1 VATAGHRQRRAEV
14 IEALLSFLSTGK
26 WRPGDRVPSEVEL
39 AQTLGVSRA
48 TLRDAYRS
56 LEDQGYF
63 TRIRGA
69 GTFVTHRPRLT
80 NDLEVNFGVTELIR
94 SKGMVPGTEQLR
106 VTERAAEEGER
117 RRLALPDTAF
127 VVLVE
132 RVRTADGDPVVF
144 SQDVL
149 PSALV
154 QDQAGALRE
163 IGDGSM
169 YEFLRTRLNITIHH
183 GLATIRPVR
192 VEGPIASALRLMSRS
207 LAVCLIQ
214 TDYDPGGRPVLLSS
228 EFYVAD
234 AFEFTVHR
242 KGPDG
247 TG

>member
-106 VTERAAEEGER
+106 VTERAADEGER
-117 RRLALPDTAF
+117 RRLALPDTAL

-144 SQDVL
+144 SQDV
-149 PSALV
+149 
-154 QDQAGALRE
+154 ALRE

-192 VEGPIASALRLMSRS
+192 VEGSIASALRLMSRS